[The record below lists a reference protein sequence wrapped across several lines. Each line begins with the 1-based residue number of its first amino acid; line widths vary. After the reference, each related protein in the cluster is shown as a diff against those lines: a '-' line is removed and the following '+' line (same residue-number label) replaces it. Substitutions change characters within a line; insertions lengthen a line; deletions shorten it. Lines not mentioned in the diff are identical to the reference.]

1 MLDVKLLR
9 NSIDEVASSLERK
22 GYEFNSVY
30 WSDLEDQRKILQS
43 DTESLQSKLN
53 TLSKEIG
60 ELKRLN
66 KDSSKIEKD
75 ATELTALIKVKSQDL
90 DILLKTINKI
100 VMSMPNIP
108 DEDVPDGKDEKAN
121 VEVRT
126 FGSVPK
132 FDFTPLDHLELG
144 KLHDGIDMESG
155 AKITGSR
162 FSVLKSDFAKLQRSL
177 ISFMMD
183 THINEHGYK
192 EVYVPFIVNSQSLEG
207 TGQLP
212 KFGEDLFR
220 LEGDQSYYL
229 APTAEVPVTNL
240 LRDEIIESKHL
251 PIKLVS
257 HTPCFRSEAG
267 SYGKDTKGIMRL
279 HQFEKVELVQ
289 AVEEGDS
296 EEALEE
302 LTTHAESI
310 LKKLE
315 IPYRVVL
322 LCTGDLGFSAAK
334 TYDLEAWVPS
344 QGTFREISSCSN
356 FRSFQARRI
365 KARWKNPS
373 NGKIEL
379 LNTIN
384 GSGLALS
391 RTLLALVENF
401 QQKDGSISI
410 PDALRDYFKSDKIS

>member
-9 NSIDEVASSLERK
+9 NSTDEVASSLERK
-22 GYEFNSVY
+22 GYEFDSVY

-100 VMSMPNIP
+100 VMSIPNIP

-322 LCTGDLGFSAAK
+322 LCTGDLGFAAAK